1 MDKCV
6 ARKKATEFRETE
18 RREKKKVNKVNQP
31 VRRIM
36 SHRLIFKARI
46 FAFFTFL
53 SQGEKHARYLADFLE
68 TTADVKDHRYSYDF

>member
-1 MDKCV
+1 MYWINVLQEKRQQSSGKQKDV
-6 ARKKATEFRETE
+6 KK
-18 RREKKKVNKVNQP
+18 RRLNA
-31 VRRIM
+31 IM

-53 SQGEKHARYLADFLE
+53 SQGEKHARYLSDFLE